1 MIELPE
7 LKSDKK
13 IIVFAGAGINSTFL
27 LKSAKEKYG
36 EDSIVSVF
44 GYFHKDF
51 SKDKQYISRLLKKV
65 NKINDYIGIKN
76 RVILY
81 SYEDFKVGVDNFL
94 DDYHRMSQ
102 FESFE
107 KICNV
112 SAEYAFIGT
121 DLLSHQVKMIGDT
134 NQTFEYFSKKHPEK
148 CEAIREEVAIHPH
161 FQRIYESSFLRNVI
175 DLKDTRI
182 RFPLRKMK
190 KKEITNYMSK
200 ELIDLTYSCTERHH
214 EEHCG
219 KCVGCLRRKYAV
231 T

>member
-13 IIVFAGAGINSTFL
+13 IIISVGAGINSAFL
-27 LKSAKEKYG
+27 LKAAKEKYG

-44 GYFHKDF
+44 CYLNKNKHV
-51 SKDKQYISRLLKKV
+51 QYVSRLVKKF
-65 NKINDYIGIKN
+65 NEINDYIGIKN
-76 RVILY
+76 RVILD

-121 DLLSHQVKMIGDT
+121 DLLDHQVKMIGDA
-134 NQTFEYFSKKHPEK
+134 NHTFEYFYKKYPEK
-148 CEAIREEVAIHPH
+148 CKAIAEEVAIHSK
-161 FQRIYESSFLRNVI
+161 FQHIYENSFLKRFESFAE
-175 DLKDTRI
+175 DARI
-182 RFPLRKMK
+182 RFPLRKMR
-190 KKEITNYMSK
+190 KKEITSHMSK
-200 ELIDLTYSCTERHH
+200 ELINLTYSCTERHH

-219 KCVGCLRRKYAV
+219 KCVGCLRRKYAGA
-231 T
+231 